1 MNDIEKLN
9 EKIITLQNYNK
20 VIYRKLMNYED
31 TIKRY
36 AKITNRLKAQNKYLR
51 KKVRKYEESNI
62 GRNNR

>member
-51 KKVRKYEESNI
+51 KKVRKYEESNNS
-62 GRNNR
+62 RKD

>member
-51 KKVRKYEESNI
+51 KKVKKYEESNNS
-62 GRNNR
+62 RKD

>member
-20 VIYRKLMNYED
+20 VIYRKLINYED

-51 KKVRKYEESNI
+51 KKVRKYEESNNS
-62 GRNNR
+62 RKD